1 MMATFW
7 ILPITMLSAL
17 MVLLLPQSVM
27 GQGGIASNDLVHDTQ
42 VGASLQ
48 RKRELDHGARPIYK
62 PVIPVIKL
70 CADTADDFKL
80 KRKTKSCDFIQGKSK
95 KKRKKLCK
103 KKKVANACPRT
114 CNLCVLTK
122 CPKKSGSKKFKIVP
136 SCSDNLKCNY
146 DYIFTG
152 CNWDEIR
159 CSAPQTLKF
168 CDSGVWETLTLKKPQ
183 PICSPDEEVSEG
195 FPFGEACKP
204 CPKVKPAGKACP
216 KDAPV
221 NQSDCSKY
229 KKRLDGRR
237 CKYDFRYTG
246 CNLDEVKERG
256 CTPFRSFECTEE
268 KKWQESVADPKP
280 CGLELAPPVKPV
292 C

>member
-7 ILPITMLSAL
+7 ILPITMLLAL

-48 RKRELDHGARPIYK
+48 RKRELDHGSFPLYA
-62 PVIPVIKL
+62 PVSPVIKL
-70 CADTADDFKL
+70 CADKADTFKL

-122 CPKKSGSKKFKIVP
+122 CPKKSGSKKFQIVP
-136 SCSDNLKCNY
+136 SCSDSLKCNY
-146 DYIFTG
+146 DDTFTG
-152 CNWDEIR
+152 CNWDEIQ
-159 CSAPQTLKF
+159 CVPKILKF
-168 CDSGVWETLTLKKPQ
+168 CDGGGVWRQNAPNNKVCF
-183 PICSPDEEVSEG
+183 IDERPED
-195 FPFGEACKP
+195 FPAFEACKP

-216 KDAPV
+216 KDAPE

-246 CNLDEVKERG
+246 CSLDEVKERG

-280 CGLELAPPVKPV
+280 CGLELLPPVKPL

>member
-7 ILPITMLSAL
+7 ILPITMLLAL

-62 PVIPVIKL
+62 PVIPVIKP

-80 KRKTKSCDFIQGKSK
+80 KSKTRSCDFIQGKRK
-95 KKRKKLCK
+95 KKRKKLCR

-136 SCSDNLKCNY
+136 SCSPGLKCSY
-146 DYIFTG
+146 DYTFTG
-152 CNWDEIR
+152 CTWDEIQCTPKTVKICDTGIR
-159 CSAPQTLKF
+159 VWQPNAAILQF
-168 CDSGVWETLTLKKPQ
+168 CGPN
-183 PICSPDEEVSEG
+183 EEVSEG
-195 FPFGEACKP
+195 FPFNEACKP